1 MELLIDLFGY
11 LSIIVHGLTILAQ
24 SMALGGVLF
33 LVLLVATA
41 ACVAA
46 ITVLMQQ
53 SRDLSG
59 SRAKSGRHRN
69 MQTHAD
75 PNF

>member
-33 LVLLVATA
+33 LVLLARPLLRSIGTGV
-41 ACVAA
+41 
-46 ITVLMQQ
+46 
-53 SRDLSG
+53 
-59 SRAKSGRHRN
+59 RAPHREAGRLECRRLWRS
-69 MQTHAD
+69 
-75 PNF
+75 PRP